1 MSRTHQVAVIP
12 GDGIGPEVVA
22 AEIEVLEATGVPFAF
37 TTHPAG
43 DDCLA
48 ATGEALPEATL
59 RAAREARAVI
69 FGAVGATAADVI
81 IRLRAELDTFV
92 NLRPSRAYPGVE
104 CLQPGTD
111 LMIVR
116 ENTECLYVGQEIDDG
131 PGRVLATRVITER
144 ASRRIARFAFEH
156 ARASGRK
163 KVTAAHKVNV
173 LKKSEALWLD
183 SCRWA
188 AAQFPDIAY
197 EEALVDSLA
206 MRLVMNPEEFE
217 VVVTTNMFGDIL
229 SDLTAGLIGGLGLC
243 PSANLGETHAVFEPV
258 HGSAPDIAGTGRAN
272 PAAAILCGAMLLDY
286 LDEKEAAEG
295 VERALE
301 SCLAQGATTPDLG
314 GDLTTRGMA
323 RAVIDRMN

>member
-1 MSRTHQVAVIP
+1 MSGTHQVAVIP

-22 AEIEVLEATGVPFAF
+22 AEIEVLKATGVNFAF
-37 TTHPAG
+37 TTYPAG

-48 ATGEALPEATL
+48 ATGAALPEETL

-69 FGAVGATAADVI
+69 FGAVGHTAADVI
-81 IRLRAELDTFV
+81 IRLRTELDTFA

-116 ENTECLYVGQEIDDG
+116 ENTECLYVGREIEDG

-144 ASRRIARFAFEH
+144 ASRRIARYAFEY
-156 ARASGRK
+156 ARKSGRG

-173 LKKSEALWLD
+173 IKKSEALWLK

-188 AAQFPDIAY
+188 AEQFPEIAY

-206 MRLVMNPEEFE
+206 MRLVMNPREFE

-272 PAAAILCGAMLLDY
+272 PAAAILCGAMLLNY
-286 LDEKEAAEG
+286 LDEREAAEG

-301 SCLAQGATTPDLG
+301 SCLAEGLTTPDLG
-314 GDLTTRGMA
+314 GALTTRGMA
-323 RAVIDRMN
+323 RAVIDRMG